1 MKKQILRKTLRFH
14 ELLLMAFPVLIA
26 IIVRL
31 YRITETIRFRGD
43 QGMDLIV
50 IWHMEHMGHLP
61 LVGPFLSLKDFYT
74 PPTYYYLTW
83 FLYHLTQ
90 SVSGIVIGY
99 FFMNIISLIL
109 LMKLAWNM
117 GGKRLAFIVGGL
129 FAISLIMVDHSRQ
142 FWQPFPM
149 QLFMIISLL
158 CLWHAFQRK
167 NLTALW
173 ISTTS
178 YMIALSVYPSP
189 VLLLPYIGYQVTR
202 WYKHNSK
209 QSLLQSLFFS
219 GITLAITFVV
229 VYTPQI
235 IFEISQG
242 FPSLKLTGSLP
253 SSINLHTIITGIS
266 ENMFYI
272 FSAYF
277 ATHIYFPNEA
287 FYIVTFIAILFTA
300 MIKWHTFS
308 KTTRAFLAPEMLAI
322 GLIFLL
328 LYRQDVHDHRMW
340 AYLPFMFLITGM
352 SIQQALNAK
361 GLQKTL
367 AIIILFTYSV
377 LNLSGLSLYINGQI
391 IDETAEA
398 ISIARYIKQSM
409 NSRGLTQ
416 YNTGFFQK
424 IPLDPDNSSYSIYR
438 FFYWLLEDHT
448 LTIPLKSKGN
458 EPAFNYSVPI
468 YKDYMY
474 IICQR
479 FTSIPDAEANC
490 IKPIVGTKRYTTLE
504 TKKVGRAYIFIL
516 RDQSVVAASIS
527 EFSE

>member
-129 FAISLIMVDHSRQ
+129 FAISLIMIDHSRQ

-149 QLFMIISLL
+149 QLFIIISLL
-158 CLWHAFQRK
+158 CLWRAFNRK

-189 VLLLPYIGYQVTR
+189 ILLLPYMGYQITR
-202 WYKHNSK
+202 WYRNIGKRSAF
-209 QSLLQSLFFS
+209 QSLLFS
-219 GITLAITFVV
+219 GATLIITFIAI
-229 VYTPQI
+229 YTPQI
-235 IFEISQG
+235 IFEINHEL
-242 FPSLKLTGSLP
+242 PSFTFTGSL
-253 SSINLHTIITGIS
+253 SAHVNLHTIITGIS
-266 ENMFYI
+266 ENI
-272 FSAYF
+272 FFFFSSFLSA
-277 ATHIYFPNEA
+277 HIYFPNEA
-287 FYIVTFIAILFTA
+287 FYITAFTIILFTA

-308 KTTRAFLAPEMLAI
+308 KTTRAFLAPEMLAM
-322 GLIFLL
+322 GLVFLL
-328 LYRQDVHDHRMW
+328 LSQQEWPDHRMW

-352 SIQQALNAK
+352 SVQQALNAK
-361 GLQKTL
+361 GFQKTL
-367 AIIILFTYSV
+367 AVIIIFIYSL
-377 LNLSGLSLYINGQI
+377 LNISGFSPYITGRI
-391 IDETAEA
+391 INETSETIAIAQFIKHSMDE
-398 ISIARYIKQSM
+398 R
-409 NSRGLTQ
+409 RLTQ
-416 YNTGFFQK
+416 HNTGFFHK
-424 IPLDPDNSSYSIYR
+424 VPLNPDNSSYAIYR
-438 FFYWLLEDHT
+438 VLYWLIENHT
-448 LTIPLKSKGN
+448 ISVPLKREGN
-458 EPAFNYSVPI
+458 EPEFEYRFPI
-468 YKDYMY
+468 LKTYMY
-474 IICQR
+474 AICQR

-490 IKPIVGTKRYTTLE
+490 IKPIIGTKRYTTLE

-516 RDQSVVAASIS
+516 RDQSIVAEPIS